1 MAGGTFDPLVG
12 KVRPGTYINFES
24 TRNDII
30 NNNSRGITLIPL
42 IGHNY
47 GPSKEFFSI
56 YSSAPDSAFS
66 KLGMSVYDDNDYML
80 LIREA
85 FKNAKQVIA
94 YIIGP
99 DKKASATG
107 GTLTATAKYGGTLGN
122 NMELIIEANPN
133 SGFDVSVYLNESRVF
148 YQEGA
153 ETVAKLSENDYV
165 DWTGEG
171 ELTATAGIKFTGGS
185 DATITN
191 KDYTDFLDATEKAQ
205 FNVACCPITDSAIH
219 TAIKTKVKY
228 YREDV
233 GRKVQFV
240 IPDFAADYEGIINVT
255 NSVVVDD
262 KELTHAQACAYV
274 AGLTAAA
281 DEVTSNTYAAYDD
294 ATDIVDE
301 KTHEEAVAAIN
312 NGEFFFSKDSSG
324 NVVVEYD
331 INSLVTFTDKKDK
344 SYRKNKVIRVFDSF
358 SESVLL
364 NFPPNKYANDEE
376 GWDIMEGQGKKIL
389 QRYLD
394 KRAIKNVDFDNDF
407 KVDRSSSKDDETYFI
422 IGLQAV
428 DMSEKLF
435 FTIKTN

>member
-85 FKNAKQVIA
+85 FKNAKQVIV

-99 DKKASATG
+99 NEKASAKG
-107 GTLTATAKYGGTLGN
+107 GTLTATSKYGGTLGN
-122 NMELIIEANPN
+122 NMELVIEANPK
-133 SGFDVSVYLNESRVF
+133 SGFDVSIYLDTSCVF

-153 ETVAKLSENDYV
+153 ETVAELSENDYV

-171 ELTATAGIKFTGGS
+171 ALTATAGIKFTGGS

-205 FNVACCPITDSAIH
+205 FNVACCPITDSTIH

-240 IPDFAADYEGIINVT
+240 VPDFAADYEGIINVT

-281 DEVTSNTYAAYDD
+281 DEVTSNTYAAYGD
-294 ATDIVDE
+294 AIDIVDE

-407 KVDRSSSKDDETYFI
+407 KVDRSLSKDDETYFT